1 MPSRAKRLRGR
12 RGRRAVCLAL
22 AAFSFAAHAAVTVKD
37 EHGSLTLD
45 KTPTRV
51 VALEFS
57 FVDALANVGVS
68 PVGVADDNKADR
80 IIAPIRDLIQPWT
93 PVGTRAQPNMEMIAS
108 LKPDLIIADKDRHA
122 AAYDELS
129 KIAPVLL
136 LNSRYGSLD
145 DILAQAQVIGDAVGK
160 HDEMKAKVDALN
172 KEFDEIKAGIPAGQ
186 TAIVG
191 ASRENTFDLF
201 SGDYFA
207 GGVVARL
214 GFKLPPPVDGKAFYE
229 IGLEQFLAQDPDWL
243 FVAHYREE
251 SVVRKWEKESLWS
264 ALKVANPAHN
274 VSIEPDLWARSRGLI
289 AARLMA
295 EQVRDAVAKAK

>member
-1 MPSRAKRLRGR
+1 MYRRLFL
-12 RGRRAVCLAL
+12 AAL

-93 PVGTRAQPNMEMIAS
+93 PVGTRAQPNMETIAS